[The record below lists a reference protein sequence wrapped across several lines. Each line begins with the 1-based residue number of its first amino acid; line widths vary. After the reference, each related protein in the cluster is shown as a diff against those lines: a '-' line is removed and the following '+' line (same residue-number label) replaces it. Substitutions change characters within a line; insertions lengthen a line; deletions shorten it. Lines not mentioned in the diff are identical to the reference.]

1 MKEIELRGII
11 PPIITPMN
19 ADESINVAE
28 LRNQVDRLIA
38 GGVHALFPF
47 GTNGEGYI
55 LNTEE
60 KKLVLETV
68 IEQCNGRVP
77 VYAGTGCISTKET
90 IAQSKMAQA
99 AGADVLS
106 IITPSFAQA
115 SQNELYEHYKAVA
128 EAVDLPVVLYNIP
141 ARTGNALA
149 PATVAKLAEI
159 DNIIGA
165 KDSSGNFTNI
175 LAYISAGKKKPNGK
189 FYTLSGN
196 DQLIIW
202 TLLAGGTGGIA
213 GCANVY
219 PHTMASIYNLF
230 MEGKIEEAKAAN
242 ESIASFRAC
251 FKYGNPNTIV
261 KTAVRLLGYDV
272 GLCRAPFNQVPEEG
286 IKALEKVLKENAEK
300 ADQKI
305 DETKDAASK
314 KLDEL
319 KEKTLQKT
327 F

>member
-1 MKEIELRGII
+1 MKDMELRGII
-11 PPIITPMN
+11 PPIITSMN
-19 ADESINVAE
+19 EDESINVAE
-28 LRNQVDRLIA
+28 LRRQVDRMIE
-38 GGVHALFPF
+38 GGVHGLFPF

-55 LNTEE
+55 LNAKE
-60 KKLVLETV
+60 KQLVLETV
-68 IEQCNGRVP
+68 IDQCNGRVP

-90 IAQSKMAQA
+90 VEQSKMAQDM
-99 AGADVLS
+99 GADVLS
-106 IITPSFAQA
+106 IITPSFAAA
-115 SQNELYEHYKAVA
+115 SQEELYQHYKTVAQAV
-128 EAVDLPVVLYNIP
+128 ELPIVLYNIP
-141 ARTGNALA
+141 ARTGNALT
-149 PATVAKLAEI
+149 PATVARLAQI

-175 LAYISAGKKKPNGK
+175 LAYIEAGKQKKTGK

-242 ESIASFRAC
+242 ASIQSFRDC

-261 KTAVRLLGYDV
+261 KTAVRLLGYEV
-272 GLCRAPFNQVPEEG
+272 GLCRAPFCQVPEEG
-286 IKALEKVLKENAEK
+286 IRALKKVLEENAAK
-300 ADQKI
+300 GMK
-305 DETKDAASK
+305 
-314 KLDEL
+314 
-319 KEKTLQKT
+319 
-327 F
+327 

>member
-1 MKEIELRGII
+1 MKLIELKGII
-11 PPIITPMN
+11 PPIITPMHE
-19 ADESINVAE
+19 DESINVPE
-28 LRNQVDRLIA
+28 LRRQVDRMIEN
-38 GGVHALFPF
+38 GVHALFPF

-55 LNTEE
+55 LTAEE

-77 VYAGTGCISTKET
+77 VYAGTGCISTRET
-90 IAQSKMAQA
+90 IRQSKMAQA

-106 IITPSFAQA
+106 IITPSFAAA
-115 SQNELYEHYKAVA
+115 SQDELYAHYKAVA
-128 EAVDLPVVLYNIP
+128 EAVDIPIVLYNIP

-149 PATVAKLAEI
+149 PATVARLAGI

-175 LAYISAGKKKPNGK
+175 LGYIDAGRKKTNGT

-230 MEGKIEEAKAAN
+230 MEGKVEEAKAAN
-242 ESIASFRAC
+242 ESIQSFRAC

-261 KTAVRLLGYDV
+261 KTATRLLGHDV
-272 GLCRAPFNQVPEEG
+272 GPCRAPFNQVPEEG
-286 IKALEKVLKENAEK
+286 VNAIKKVLAENEARGMH
-300 ADQKI
+300 
-305 DETKDAASK
+305 
-314 KLDEL
+314 
-319 KEKTLQKT
+319 
-327 F
+327 